1 MRKEVRTFTDDRG
14 DLRWGAA
21 FLGALLAIP
30 VAGLLGLPLLILLLF
45 LFLANP
51 GGLGERLGRCQ
62 FLKNIPGFRSAHCGH
77 MAVASLLY
85 LLPIS
90 LLGIAVVDVDGLV
103 LRGLLGR

>member
-1 MRKEVRTFTDDRG
+1 MRKEVRTFTDDRN

-30 VAGLLGLPLLILLLF
+30 VAGVLGLPLLILLWI

-51 GGLGERLGRCQ
+51 GNLGTRLGQCQ
-62 FLKNIPGFRSAHCGH
+62 YFKNIPGFRSGNRWH

-85 LLPIS
+85 LLPLS
-90 LLGIAVVDVDGLV
+90 LLGMIVVGVDSLV
-103 LRGLLGR
+103 LREMLGP